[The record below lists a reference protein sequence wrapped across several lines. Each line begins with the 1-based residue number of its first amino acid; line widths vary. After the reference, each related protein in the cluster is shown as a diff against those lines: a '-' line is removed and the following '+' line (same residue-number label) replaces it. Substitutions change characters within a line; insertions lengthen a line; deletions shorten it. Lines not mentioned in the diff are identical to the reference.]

1 MILPKKGFL
10 MNETPNLQENK
21 MGVLPVGRLL
31 ASMAIPMMFSML
43 LQALY
48 NVVDS
53 YFVSRISQ
61 DAFNAL
67 SLSFPLQSLM
77 IALASGTGLGVNTL
91 IARSLGEK
99 RQDAADRTANTAV
112 VLFLL
117 CYAVFAAVGFFLS
130 GPFFRAQTDVAAI
143 VEAGTTYC
151 TICLGFS
158 FGIFYQFCFERFL
171 QATGRTMLSMITQV
185 TGALINIV
193 LDPILIFGLLGF
205 PAMGVRGAAIATVLG
220 QIVSAVIGLFINLR
234 RNPDIHLHLSEMR
247 LHGDVAA
254 SVYRI
259 AFPSI
264 LMQSIGSFLVF
275 GLNQILLTFST
286 VATAVYGAYFKLQ
299 SFIFMPVFGL
309 NNGMVPI
316 ISYNYGARRPDRVR
330 RTIRLS
336 VCAAVGI
343 MVLGMLIFEL
353 FPAQLLRIFDADA
366 AMLRDG
372 VPAFRIIATSYL
384 FAGFCIIAG
393 SVFQAIGNPFHSLL
407 VSICRQ
413 MVVLLPAA
421 YLLSLTRRLE
431 LVWLSYPIAEIIS
444 LLLSIYFLRHTL
456 KTMHEQLE
464 GKSE

>member
-1 MILPKKGFL
+1 M
-10 MNETPNLQENK
+10 EARENK
-21 MGVLPVGRLL
+21 MGVLSEGKLL
-31 ASMAIPMMFSML
+31 AGMAIPMMISML

-53 YFVSRISQ
+53 YFVSRVSQ

-67 SLSFPLQSLM
+67 SLAFPLQSMM
-77 IALASGTGLGVNTL
+77 IGLGAGTGLGVNAL
-91 IARSLGEK
+91 ISRSLGER
-99 RQDAADRTANTAV
+99 RQDMADRVANTGI
-112 VLFLL
+112 VLFAL
-117 CYAVFAAVGFFLS
+117 CAALFAVIGFTVS

-143 VEAGTTYC
+143 VEAGTDYC

-158 FGIFYQFCFERFL
+158 FGIFFQFCFERFL
-171 QATGRTMLSMITQV
+171 QATGRTALSMVTQV
-185 TGALINIV
+185 SGAVINII

-205 PAMGVRGAAIATVLG
+205 PAMGVKGAAIATVLG
-220 QIVSAVIGLFINLR
+220 QIVAAAMGLLINIKK
-234 RNPDIHLHLSEMR
+234 NPDVHLRVSEMR
-247 LHGDVAA
+247 FRKDIAA
-254 SVYRI
+254 EVYKI
-259 AFPSI
+259 GFPSI
-264 LMQSIGSFLVF
+264 LMQSVGSLLVF

-316 ISYNYGARRPDRVR
+316 ISYNFGAQRPDRVKK
-330 RTIRLS
+330 TIRLS
-336 VCAAVGI
+336 VITAVAI
-343 MVLGMLIFEL
+343 MLLGMLAFEL
-353 FPAQLLRIFDADA
+353 FPAQLLRIFDADE

-372 VPAFRIIATSYL
+372 IPAFRIIATSYL

-393 SVFQAIGNPFHSLL
+393 SVCQAIGNPMHSLI

-431 LVWLSYPIAEIIS
+431 LVWLAFPIAELAAAAMCVVYNRRIN
-444 LLLSIYFLRHTL
+444 
-456 KTMHEQLE
+456 KTILE
-464 GKSE
+464 PMRAEAQG

>member
-1 MILPKKGFL
+1 ME
-10 MNETPNLQENK
+10 NRENK
-21 MGVLPVGRLL
+21 MGVLPEGRLL
-31 ASMAIPMMFSML
+31 AGMAIPMMVSML
-43 LQALY
+43 LQAFY

-67 SLSFPLQSLM
+67 SLAFPLQSLM
-77 IALASGTGLGVNTL
+77 IGLGAGTGLGVNAL
-91 IARSLGEK
+91 ISRALGEK
-99 RQDAADRTANTAV
+99 RQDAADRVANTGV
-112 VLFLL
+112 VLFAL
-117 CYAVFAAVGFFLS
+117 CAALFAVIGFTCS
-130 GPFFRAQTDVAAI
+130 GAFFRAQTDVAAI
-143 VEAGTTYC
+143 VEAGTVYC

-171 QATGRTMLSMITQV
+171 QATGRTTLSMLTQI
-185 TGALINIV
+185 TGAVVNLI

-205 PAMGVRGAAIATVLG
+205 PAMGVKGAAIATVLG
-220 QIVSAVIGLFINLR
+220 QIIAACFALIINLR
-234 RNPDIHLHLSEMR
+234 KNPDIRLRLSEMR
-247 LHGDVAA
+247 WRGDVFRE
-254 SVYRI
+254 VYTI
-259 AFPSI
+259 GFPSI
-264 LMQSIGSFLVF
+264 LMQCVGSFLVF
-275 GLNQILLTFST
+275 GMNQILLTFST

-309 NNGMVPI
+309 NNGMIPI

-330 RTIRLS
+330 KTIRLS
-336 VCAAVGI
+336 IVTAVCI
-343 MVLGMLIFEL
+343 MLAGVFLFEV

-393 SVFQAIGNPFHSLL
+393 SVFQAIGNPLHSLA

-431 LVWLSYPIAEIIS
+431 LVWLSYPIAEIMS
-444 LLLSIYFLRHTL
+444 LILSVYFLRKTL
-456 KTMHEQLE
+456 RRMHEEL
-464 GKSE
+464 G

>member
-1 MILPKKGFL
+1 M
-10 MNETPNLQENK
+10 ETRENK
-21 MGVLPVGRLL
+21 MGVLPEGRLL
-31 ASMAIPMMFSML
+31 AGMAIPMMISML
-43 LQALY
+43 LQAFY

-67 SLSFPLQSLM
+67 SLAFPLQSLM
-77 IALASGTGLGVNTL
+77 IGLGAGTGLGVNAL
-91 IARSLGEK
+91 ISRALGEK
-99 RQDAADRTANTAV
+99 RQDAADRVANTAI
-112 VLFLL
+112 VLFAL
-117 CYAVFAAVGFFLS
+117 CAALFALIGFTCS
-130 GPFFRAQTDVAAI
+130 GAFFRTQTDVAAI
-143 VEAGTTYC
+143 VEAGTVYC

-171 QATGRTMLSMITQV
+171 QATGRTTLSMVTQIA
-185 TGALINIV
+185 GALINLI

-205 PAMGVRGAAIATVLG
+205 PAMGVKGAAVATVLG
-220 QIVSAVIGLFINLR
+220 QIVAACLGLVINLKK
-234 RNPDIHLHLSEMR
+234 NPDIHLRPAEMR
-247 LHGDVAA
+247 WRGDVFRE
-254 SVYRI
+254 VYAI
-259 AFPSI
+259 GFPSI
-264 LMQSIGSFLVF
+264 LMQCVGSLLVF
-275 GLNQILLTFST
+275 GMNQILLTFST

-316 ISYNYGARRPDRVR
+316 IAYNYGARRPDRVR
-330 RTIRLS
+330 KTIRLS
-336 VCAAVGI
+336 IYAAVGI
-343 MVLGMLIFEL
+343 MLVGVFLFEC

-393 SVFQAIGNPFHSLL
+393 SVFQAIGNPMHSLI

-431 LVWLSYPIAEIIS
+431 LVWLSYPIAEVMS
-444 LLLSIYFLRHTL
+444 LIVSVCFLRKTL
-456 KTMHEQLE
+456 RAMHEQFEDSPL
-464 GKSE
+464 